1 MTQNYVTLIGTE
13 QVQNAANHMQSA
25 AQEMRR
31 AASAIDSALTQHQQ
45 FLDGWL
51 IDLRRTLEAEVN
63 LKVTLKTD

>member
-1 MTQNYVTLIGTE
+1 MADYVTLVGAE
-13 QVQNAANHMQSA
+13 QVQQASNHMQSA

-31 AASAIDSALTQHQQ
+31 AASAIDSALMQHQQ
-45 FLDGWL
+45 FLDAWL